1 MVFGKTK
8 IPVKIFGLVWGL
20 GFAGVPW
27 ATLVLPE
34 LLADPLYLAAYVIGL
49 ACVFVMVMMFIVMKK
64 KLEELVL
71 QDPAYFYNILP
82 YTYVLGVSDK
92 WIKKFEV
99 IALQAPDW
107 YAGNTAFNMV
117 AFGALMDSTMSTAS
131 AAMSSSPSCSGGSS
145 GGGSAGGG
153 SGGGGG
159 SSW

>member
-1 MVFGKTK
+1 MLGKIK
-8 IPVKIFGLVWGL
+8 
-20 GFAGVPW
+20 GFRTFLETAEKP
-27 ATLVLPE
+27 
-34 LLADPLYLAAYVIGL
+34 
-49 ACVFVMVMMFIVMKK
+49 

-71 QDPAYFYNILP
+71 QDPSYFYSILP

-117 AFGALMDSTMSTAS
+117 AFGAFMGSTMSTAS
-131 AAMSSSPSCSGGSS
+131 AAMSSSPSSSGGLS